1 MKTTQNT
8 VLITGGSAGIG
19 FQLAATLADAGNTV
33 IITGRNAARLENALS
48 ELPWVHTF
56 NGDITNEADVNR
68 LVAWIQEEFPELN
81 MVINNAGAAS
91 LNNLRADTDTFS
103 RASHEML
110 TNYLSVIR
118 LNELLIPLLEKQ
130 EAAAIVNVS
139 SIFAFAPGKKLASYA
154 ATKAALHSY
163 TQSLRLSLAPSV
175 IKVFELMPPLVNTEF
190 SAGIGGQKGIPA
202 AQVASEF
209 MTALANDIYEIRVA
223 NTEAFYQL
231 SLASPTDALTVMNE

>member
-19 FQLAATLADAGNTV
+19 FQLATLLADAGNTV
-33 IITGRNAARLENALS
+33 IITGRDAARLAHAATALPS
-48 ELPWVHTF
+48 VHTF
-56 NGDITNEADVNR
+56 NGDITNATDVNR
-68 LVAWIQEEFPELN
+68 LVAWIKHDFPDLN

-91 LNNLRADTDTFS
+91 LNDLRADTDTFAK
-103 RASHEML
+103 ASHEML

-130 EAAAIVNVS
+130 SASAIVNVS

-163 TQSLRLSLAPSV
+163 TQSLRLWLAPST
-175 IKVFELMPPLVNTEF
+175 IKVFELMPPLVNTAF
-190 SAGIGGQKGIPA
+190 SAGIGGHKGIPPA
-202 AQVASEF
+202 EVA
-209 MTALANDIYEIRVA
+209 TAFIEALENDVYEIRVA
-223 NTEAFYQL
+223 NTEAFYHL
-231 SLASPTDALTVMNE
+231 SLASPVDALSVLNE